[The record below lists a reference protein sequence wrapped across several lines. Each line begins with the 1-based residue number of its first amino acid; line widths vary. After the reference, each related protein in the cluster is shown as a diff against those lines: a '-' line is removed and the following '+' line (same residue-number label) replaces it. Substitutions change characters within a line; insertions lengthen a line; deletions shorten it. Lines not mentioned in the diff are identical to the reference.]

1 MREESV
7 QVRGLRIAFASAGN
21 GPSLV
26 LLHGGWSDSRIWRRQ
41 LVGLGEDF
49 GIRAWDAP
57 GCGRSS
63 DPPEDW
69 RMADY
74 ADCLAAWMEA
84 VGIERPHILGLSWG
98 GTLALA
104 LYRRHPEVPA
114 SLLLAGA
121 YAGWAGSLPPE
132 VVSERVQRARS
143 ELERPPEEWVAGY
156 IPGFFSEAAA
166 PGLAAE
172 FEAIMSELH
181 PDGTRTMLNAMAEAD
196 LRDVLPRIRVP
207 TLLVYG
213 ELDQRSPLSVAEE
226 LHARIPT
233 SELVILPGVG
243 HVACAEAPE
252 AFNDAVRA
260 FLGRIDLLG

>member
-1 MREESV
+1 MGRARLRPELRPARGLAHGP
-7 QVRGLRIAFASAGN
+7 VRGL
-21 GPSLV
+21 P
-26 LLHGGWSDSRIWRRQ
+26 
-41 LVGLGEDF
+41 
-49 GIRAWDAP
+49 AW
-57 GCGRSS
+57 
-63 DPPEDW
+63 
-69 RMADY
+69 
-74 ADCLAAWMEA
+74 LEA
-84 VGIERPHILGLSWG
+84 VGIQRPHILGLSWG
-98 GTLALA
+98 GALALA

-132 VVSERVQRARS
+132 VVSERVARARR

-156 IPGFFSEAAA
+156 ISGFFSEAAA

-172 FEAIMSELH
+172 FEAIMRELH
-181 PDGTRTMLNAMAEAD
+181 PGGIRTMLKAMAEAD
-196 LRDVLPRIRVP
+196 LRDVLPHIRVP

-213 ELDQRSPLSVAEE
+213 ERDQRSPLSVAEE
-226 LHARIPT
+226 LHARIST